1 LSEGACHSHLA
12 LLHAE
17 RGEDEQAAAHHER
30 AREVLLGASDSQWL
44 AGVYVAEAT
53 RSLWQGQ
60 PEQAVVAVADCLAAV
75 EHVERP
81 FMTARL
87 YELGARAHADLAAR
101 SPGDEAERDQQLQAA
116 SVLMARLDS
125 RLEATPGRPP
135 SVLAALAGCA
145 AEISRVTSS
154 DAVALWAAAQQSW
167 ERLGDRYLAAYAQW
181 RRAEASLAR
190 GDRGEARDL
199 SRRAHETASALRA
212 APLAR
217 EIAAFAR
224 RARVQLDRATAG
236 ESSAPGIERLDL
248 TARELE
254 VLQLLA
260 GGKTNR
266 EIAAELVISEK
277 TASVHVSHIL
287 SKLGVRNRVEAA
299 SLAHALGVEAIT

>member
-1 LSEGACHSHLA
+1 L
-12 LLHAE
+12 
-17 RGEDEQAAAHHER
+17 R
-30 AREVLLGASDSQWL
+30 A
-44 AGVYVAEAT
+44 
-53 RSLWQGQ
+53 
-60 PEQAVVAVADCLAAV
+60 
-75 EHVERP
+75 
-81 FMTARL
+81 
-87 YELGARAHADLAAR
+87 
-101 SPGDEAERDQQLQAA
+101 
-116 SVLMARLDS
+116 
-125 RLEATPGRPP
+125 
-135 SVLAALAGCA
+135 
-145 AEISRVTSS
+145 
-154 DAVALWAAAQQSW
+154 
-167 ERLGDRYLAAYAQW
+167 
-181 RRAEASLAR
+181 ASLAR